1 MNTKTN
7 PLKYKNYFSYLY
19 ANAKKTS
26 IAHKIKDIYSFLKKY
41 ILVGRIFRYLRIF
54 FIWIQTG
61 AYFLIFSTA
70 LFILIP
76 IVAISVLGFFLY
88 VLTAHKKYNMYFLKL
103 LKNRSV
109 CISFKE
115 NENNLLENCSNA
127 DIFIFVITDPFTQ
140 LTECVRKID
149 SNTFYI
155 SMSYFYSMK
164 KHILDKN
171 KTNVVYS
178 QDEVII

>member
-1 MNTKTN
+1 MNNKNN

-19 ANAKKTS
+19 ANAKKTT
-26 IAHKIKDIYSFLKKY
+26 IAHKIKNIYSFLKKY
-41 ILVGRIFRYLRIF
+41 ILVGRIFKYFQIF
-54 FIWIQTG
+54 FVWVQTG

-76 IVAISVLGFFLY
+76 LIAISVLGFFIY
-88 VLTAHKKYNMYFLKL
+88 TVAVHRKFNKFFSKLT
-103 LKNRSV
+103 KNKSV
-109 CISFKE
+109 CIYFKE
-115 NENNLLENCSNA
+115 NENIITDKCSKA
-127 DIFIFVITDPFTQ
+127 DIIIYVITDPFTQ
-140 LTECVRKID
+140 LTECVKTID

-171 KTNVVYS
+171 KTNIVYN
-178 QDEVII
+178 

>member
-1 MNTKTN
+1 MNTKNN

-19 ANAKKTS
+19 ANAKKTT
-26 IAHKIKDIYSFLKKY
+26 IAHKIKSIYNFLRKY
-41 ILVGRIFRYLRIF
+41 ILVGRIFRFLRIF

-70 LFILIP
+70 LFIFIPLI
-76 IVAISVLGFFLY
+76 VISVLGFLLY
-88 VLTAHKKYNMYFLKL
+88 TADVHKKYNKYFSKL
-103 LKNRSV
+103 TKNKSV

-115 NENNLLENCSNA
+115 NENTITDKCLKS
-127 DIFIFVITDPFTQ
+127 DIVIYVITDPFTQ
-140 LTECVRKID
+140 LTECVK
-149 SNTFYI
+149 SVAPNTFYI

-171 KTNVVYS
+171 KVNVVYA
-178 QDEVII
+178 QDEVIV